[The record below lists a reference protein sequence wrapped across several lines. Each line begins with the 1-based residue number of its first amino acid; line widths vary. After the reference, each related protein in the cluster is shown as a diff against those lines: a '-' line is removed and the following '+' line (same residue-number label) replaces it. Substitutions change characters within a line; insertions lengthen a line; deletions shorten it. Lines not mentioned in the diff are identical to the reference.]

1 MVHQKRSCYSRT
13 CLFNVIIA
21 LAVLFLINC
30 GEGEKRL
37 SVQDVIDGDTI
48 VLSSGENIRLIGVD
62 APEKLSKYDRESTAM
77 LKKLLDYGELSLT
90 YDKQKYDRYGRTL
103 AYVYSDT
110 LFVNKAMLDSGL
122 AVAYFHQPN
131 TRYFSEFVTAQ
142 KMARENGINIWSEPI
157 TDREPYYLAAQS
169 SFRFHRPGCASVK
182 GRDQSELRKFSTR
195 EEALDSGL
203 SPCRNCRP

>member
-13 CLFNVIIA
+13 CLFSVIA
-21 LAVLFLINC
+21 FAVLFLISC
-30 GEGEKRL
+30 SSQDQRL
-37 SVQDVIDGDTI
+37 SVRDVVDGDTI
-48 VLSSGENIRLIGVD
+48 VLSSGESIRLIGID

-77 LKKLLDYGELSLT
+77 LKKLLEYGELSLT

-122 AVAYFHQPN
+122 AVVYFLQPN
-131 TRYFSEFVTAQ
+131 TRCFSEFVTAQ
-142 KMARENGINIWSEPI
+142 KRARENGLNIWSEPI
-157 TDREPYYLAAQS
+157 TDREPYYLATQS
-169 SFRFHRPGCASVK
+169 SFRFHRPDCASVK
-182 GRDQSELRKFSTR
+182 GRDQFELRKFSTR